1 MLKLFF
7 LTLKRERNMTVVAWT
22 LKEMED
28 SIWGDKEECPSIW
41 ETWEEVDQ
49 PESSWTVKTWVEW
62 ELIPAKSSPCSS
74 IKADPEEA
82 KTSDSAALEWEVW
95 ELEWEETKK
104 TKDNK
109 IEALQRPKASRALET
124 SVTLANKVPI
134 SISNDMNTFLN
145 TMLLYIFIFSDL
157 PIILLRSVL

>member
-49 PESSWTVKTWVEW
+49 PESS
-62 ELIPAKSSPCSS
+62 
-74 IKADPEEA
+74 
-82 KTSDSAALEWEVW
+82 
-95 ELEWEETKK
+95 
-104 TKDNK
+104 
-109 IEALQRPKASRALET
+109 
-124 SVTLANKVPI
+124 
-134 SISNDMNTFLN
+134 
-145 TMLLYIFIFSDL
+145 
-157 PIILLRSVL
+157 